1 MTDRYSR
8 RAHLLCGASAAIAL
22 LGTPAA
28 AQTLRADALRAALSQ
43 QSSVT
48 PTITDVDGAT
58 TSLQLGAIRE
68 SEMRVTGNGVL
79 ASAGANDADSGL
91 RADSDAAISVSPSS
105 LAIADRLVSAN
116 ADALVATVQSMR
128 NAPVSAITLR
138 GGIGMAAGAASETKL
153 SVADNVIAASAS
165 GSQARNEL
173 ALGGAVGTGG
183 AIVSAQGADA
193 GSGLSSLD
201 SDIVSLRAAGGSGSM
216 FDLSSNQVTATTIA
230 NRADDALSVTI
241 AAAAA
246 PASDAPSSSVPGA
259 AGDPATVDALYAELG
274 SQSVAGKVSATAGT
288 APASFAFESSG
299 ALNASTVRVDGNA
312 LAATAIANRSS
323 QALDLQSGS
332 LAGAGTADGP
342 ATIAN
347 VTNIQRDQRGDLVA
361 ATNGGTSASI
371 AGGLSWSQLDVS
383 RNSQTAS
390 AAANRADSNVLKVD
404 ATTIDTAPT
413 AGHGAIGTAMTGS
426 DGAASTT
433 AAFSVQNVQNMTG
446 ASLIATMTA
455 NKVAVAIGGA
465 IDHSTV
471 TAEDNKADSAAT
483 ANAAVNGVSVVAT
496 SVRSSVG
503 LNNSQTVDGQ
513 IRSLVGTVGDRAG
526 VTIAPTGNVSA
537 STLNVSRNSLTGAAA
552 GNSASNSVGISAG
565 TIGNG
570 SGQDQSAAG
579 TLGQGY
585 GAAADIALA
594 SYQKLGQPAIAGS
607 SRSGLATAVIGAFGI
622 GGSAAIGDSQLHVDD
637 NSQSAA
643 VVGNSVVDRVALD
656 AANVAAG
663 GAQAA
668 GSGLSSSQFGDAVV
682 TAASDMQII
691 APGDLR
697 GSSLSMTGN
706 ANHAVAVI
714 NDVDNGLAVDSAGT
728 GSVAAP
734 PAHAEVGNLGSATT
748 TGDHVLSNAQFAAGS
763 ATATAR
769 TTFASS
775 GAEGSIAGLR
785 VGLADNEAIAD
796 VSANHAVNAVTV
808 SGGSGAGNAGLASSQ
823 MNTAGVAA
831 NSAIDA
837 GARLT
842 GSAAPSLDGST
853 AAVDGN
859 LSQAVARGNSADNS
873 VAFASAGA
881 TQASERPVAL
891 LGAFETDVGA
901 PALLVNG
908 QSNYGAITARAASD
922 YGAPLNATASLGGGT
937 ASVTGNSVVAS
948 AYGNSA
954 DNRMTVAG
962 PGYAPAAMLVNVQAN
977 NAPVSASVFGAT
989 SGGYAGLGANG
1000 MMAVTGNQV
1009 AATAIGNIAAS
1020 TIAAGR

>member
-8 RAHLLCGASAAIAL
+8 RGYLLCGASAAIAL

-28 AQTLRADALRAALSQ
+28 AQTVHTDAPRAALNQ
-43 QSSVT
+43 QSSAA
-48 PTITDVDGAT
+48 PTITDIDGAT
-58 TSLQLGAIRE
+58 TSLQLGAIRN
-68 SEMRVTGNGVL
+68 SEMRLSGNGML
-79 ASAGANDADSGL
+79 ASAGANDADTGL
-91 RADSDAAISVSPSS
+91 QADADAVMSASPSS
-105 LAIADRLVSAN
+105 LAIADRLVSAK
-116 ADALVATVQSMR
+116 ADALVANVQSMR

-138 GGIGMAAGAASETKL
+138 GGIGMTVGAASQAKL
-153 SVADNVIAASAS
+153 TVADNATAASAS
-165 GSQARNEL
+165 GNQAGNEL

-183 AIVSAQGADA
+183 AIVSAQSADA
-193 GSGLSSLD
+193 GSGVSSLD
-201 SDIVSLRAAGGSGSM
+201 SDIVSLRAAGGSGSV
-216 FDLSSNQVTATTIA
+216 FHLSNNQVTATTIG
-230 NRADDALSVTI
+230 NRADDALSVDI
-241 AAAAA
+241 GAVAV
-246 PASDAPSSSVPGA
+246 PASKVPSSSAPAA
-259 AGDPATVDALYAELG
+259 AGDPATVDALYADLG

-299 ALNASTVRVDGNA
+299 ALDRSTVRVDGNA
-312 LAATAIANRSS
+312 LAATAITNRSS
-323 QALDLQSGS
+323 HGLDLQAGS

-347 VTNIQRDQRGDLVA
+347 VTNIQRDQGGDLVA
-361 ATNGGTSASI
+361 ATNGGTGASI

-383 RNSQTAS
+383 RNSQTVS
-390 AAANRADSNVLKVD
+390 GAANRADGNLLKVD
-404 ATTIDTAPT
+404 ATTIDTAPA
-413 AGHGAIGTAMTGS
+413 AGHGPVGTAMTGS

-433 AAFSVQNVQNMTG
+433 AAFSVQNVQDMTG

-455 NKVAVAIGGA
+455 NKVALAIGGA

-471 TAEDNKADSAAT
+471 TAGDNEADSAAT
-483 ANAAVNGVSVVAT
+483 ANTAVNGVSVVGT

-513 IRSLVGTVGDRAG
+513 LRSLVGTVGDRAG
-526 VTIAPTGNVSA
+526 VTIAPTGNASA
-537 STLNVSRNSLTGAAA
+537 STLDVSRNSLTGAAV

-570 SGQDQSAAG
+570 SGQGQSVAG

-594 SYQKLGQPAIAGS
+594 NYQKVGEPAIAGS
-607 SRSGLATAVIGAFGI
+607 SRSGLATTVIGAFGI
-622 GGSAAIGDSQLHVDD
+622 GGSSAIGDSQLHVDD

-643 VVGNSVVDRVALD
+643 VVGNSAVDRTALD
-656 AANVAAG
+656 AANVAAS

-668 GSGLSSSQFGDAVV
+668 GSGLSSSQFGDAIV
-682 TAASDMQII
+682 TATSDMQII
-691 APGDLR
+691 VPGDLR

-714 NDVDNGLAVDSAGT
+714 NDVDNGLAVDSAGV
-728 GSVAAP
+728 GPVAAP
-734 PAHAEVGNLGSATT
+734 LARAEVGNLGSATI
-748 TGDHVLSNAQFAAGS
+748 TGDHVLSNAQFASGS

-769 TTFASS
+769 TTFASK
-775 GAEGSIAGLR
+775 GADGSIAGSR
-785 VGLADNEAIAD
+785 VDLANNEAIAD

-808 SGGSGAGNAGLASSQ
+808 SGGSGADNAGLASSQ

-831 NSAIDA
+831 NSAMDA

-891 LGAFETDVGA
+891 LAAFETDGRA

-922 YGAPLNATASLGGGT
+922 YGVPLNATASLGGGT
-937 ASVTGNSVVAS
+937 ASATGNSIVAS
-948 AYGNSA
+948 AYGNTA

-962 PGYAPAAMLVNVQAN
+962 PGYAPVAMLVNVQAN
-977 NAPVSASVFGAT
+977 NATVSASVFGAT

-1009 AATAIGNIAAS
+1009 AATAIGNVAAS
-1020 TIAAGR
+1020 TVTAGR